1 MPDSWPKA
9 KQETLVRDSGRCL
22 LCRATDGL
30 DVHHRR
36 ARGMGGTSRPAHLRR
51 SNLVTLC
58 RRCHDRVEAHPMVAR
73 ALGYRLDR
81 GSDPEEVAVW
91 AATLLGSG
99 WTRLFDDGSLGLD
112 PLAPP
117 APDVGFVG

>member
-1 MPDSWPKA
+1 LA

-58 RRCHDRVEAHPMVAR
+58 RRCHDRVEAHPEVAR

-81 GSDPEEVAVW
+81 HQDPEETAVW
-91 AATLLGSG
+91 ASSVLGAG
-99 WTRLFDDGSLGLD
+99 WTHLWDDGSVALS
-112 PLAPP
+112 PLP
-117 APDVGFVG
+117 APAPAVSFTA